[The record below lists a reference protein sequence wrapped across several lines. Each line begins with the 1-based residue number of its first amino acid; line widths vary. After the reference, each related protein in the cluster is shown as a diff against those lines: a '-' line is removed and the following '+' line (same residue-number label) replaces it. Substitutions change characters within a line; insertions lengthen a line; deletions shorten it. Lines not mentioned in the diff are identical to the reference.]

1 MTKFAVS
8 NIAWPA
14 AQRDAAYRILA
25 EAGIG
30 GLEIAPGLF
39 LPHAEDPFRP
49 TRADKEAALS
59 PMRDAGLTLVSMQS
73 LLFGVQGAALFGTET
88 ERATFEAAIL
98 RAIDLA
104 GELAIP
110 NMVFGSPRQRA
121 IPDGLDRSAAETR
134 GRGGLPQAR
143 RCRAIRRNAHR
154 ARAQCARLRDQFP
167 QPRGRNRRLRPVGR
181 SPCRRAQFRYRRAP
195 CAGRFRADRDHR
207 LPQSPIAPRTS
218 ISASPRSRPAP
229 RDPAQ
234 AARVLTAIQRAG
246 YNGWYSIEMAAT
258 PDCIRDLTSA
268 IARLRAAEPAA
279 AGRTITDD

>member
-14 AQRDAAYRILA
+14 EQRDDAYRILA

-49 TRADKEAALS
+49 SRVEKDAALA

-73 LLFGVQGAALFGTET
+73 LLFGVQGAALFGTEA
-88 ERATFEAAIL
+88 ERATFEAAML

-110 NMVFGSPRQRA
+110 KMVFGSPRQRA
-121 IPDGLDRSAAETR
+121 IPDGLDPSAAETR
-134 GRGGLPQAR
+134 AVEVFRKLGDAAQSAGTRIALEPNAPDYGTNFLNRVEETAAFVR
-143 RCRAIRRNAHR
+143 RVDHPAVALNFDVGALH
-154 ARAQCARLRDQFP
+154 AQGDFERIET
-167 QPRGRNRRLRPVGR
+167 
-181 SPCRRAQFRYRRAP
+181 
-195 CAGRFRADRDHR
+195 
-207 LPQSPIAPRTS
+207 IAPSVSDCTAHVH
-218 ISASPRSRPAP
+218 ISEPALAPAP
-229 RDPAQ
+229 RDPEQ
-234 AARVLTAIQRAG
+234 AARVLTAMQRAG

-258 PDCIRDLTSA
+258 ADCIQDLTSA
-268 IARLRAAEPAA
+268 IARLRAAEAAA